1 MINKD
6 TIDTIFETAR
16 IEEVIGEY
24 VHLKKAGANYK
35 GLSPFTNEKTPS
47 FVVSPAKQIYKCFS
61 SGKGGNVVG
70 FIMEHDHLSYPE
82 ALKYLAKKY
91 NIEIEEEKQTPE
103 QEIAASERE
112 SLYIVSEFAQKYF
125 TETLLESEEGKA
137 IGLSYFKQRGF
148 TDETIKKF
156 KLGYNPDSW
165 DAFTGEAL
173 KQGYKLEFLEKTG
186 LTIVKGDKQFDRF
199 KGRVMFP
206 IESLSGRILGF
217 GGRILKSDAKAA
229 KYVNSPESE
238 IYHKS
243 KVLYGI
249 YQAKQEII
257 KQDNCYLVEGY
268 TDVISLHQAGIHNV
282 VASSGTA
289 LTPEQI
295 RLIKRLTPNITILYD
310 GDNAGIKASFR
321 GIDLILEEGMNVR
334 VLLFPEGEDPDSY
347 ARSVDKEELKE
358 YLEKST
364 KDFISFKATVLAEE
378 AQNDP
383 IKKAGLIKDMV
394 TSIAKIPDRITRD
407 VYIQECSRLMDISET
422 VLSAETAQIRRKL
435 FTEKRPKGEPDQMS
449 VVHSPTYEEEKPK
462 QNAFDF
468 EEQEKAIMSLLLNY
482 GEKEIELTRSV
493 EEVDEVGQKFVKDE
507 AYTTTITEAI
517 LIDLQIDG
525 IEFENPIYN
534 EIFLEA
540 GSLLNQGQIVSGTYF
555 ARHENEGIMNKTID
569 LITEKYELSDWSLKE
584 IHVKDLTNNLDKS
597 LKESILR
604 LKEKRLSK
612 QIQELAEAIKTNLD
626 DEQLLKTKK
635 KLVKMTTVRQRINN
649 ELNRVC

>member
-35 GLSPFTNEKTPS
+35 GLSPFTTEKTPS

-82 ALKYLAKKY
+82 ALRYLAKKY

-125 TETLLESEEGKA
+125 SETLLESEEGKA

-148 TDETIKKF
+148 TDETISKF

-165 DAFTGEAL
+165 DALTSEAL

-206 IESLSGRILGF
+206 IQSLSGRILGF

-347 ARSVDKEELKE
+347 AQSVSKDELKE
-358 YLEKST
+358 YLEKTS

-383 IKKAGLIKDMV
+383 IKKAALIKDMV

-435 FTEKRPKGEPDQMS
+435 FTEKRPKGEPEGMN
-449 VVHSPTYEEEKPK
+449 VVHSPVYEEEKPK
-462 QNAFDF
+462 HNAFDF

-507 AYTTTITEAI
+507 AYNTTITEAI
-517 LIDLQIDG
+517 IIDLQYDG

-540 GSLLNQGQIVSGTYF
+540 SSLLNQERIVSGTYF

-569 LITEKYELSDWSLKE
+569 LITERYELSDWSLKE
-584 IHVKDLTNNLDKS
+584 IHVKDMSNNLDRS

-626 DEQLLKTKK
+626 EEQLLKTKK